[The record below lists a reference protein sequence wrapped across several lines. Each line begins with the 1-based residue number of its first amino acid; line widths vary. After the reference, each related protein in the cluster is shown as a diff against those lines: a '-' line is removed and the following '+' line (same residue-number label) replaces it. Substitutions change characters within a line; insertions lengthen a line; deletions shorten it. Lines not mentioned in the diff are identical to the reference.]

1 MYGNMIRL
9 VYSFHIM
16 TAEETICVKIC
27 REISRTTIT
36 D

>member
-9 VYSFHIM
+9 VNSFHIM